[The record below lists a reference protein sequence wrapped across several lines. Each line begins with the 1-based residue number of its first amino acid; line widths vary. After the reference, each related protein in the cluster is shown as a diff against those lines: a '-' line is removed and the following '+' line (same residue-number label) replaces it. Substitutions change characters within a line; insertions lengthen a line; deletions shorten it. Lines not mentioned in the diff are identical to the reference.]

1 VIYLRHQ
8 LHFAAMG
15 FGDLPDDGEAKP
27 TSSLF
32 ATGSG
37 VAAPKPLE
45 DPISV
50 RRINTRSLV
59 LDRHPNPRAIEPTS
73 ESNRA
78 AFGGIANGI
87 GQEIPQRLAKR
98 QTISDNP
105 KSGVGVMHKVNAS
118 SNSRRIELFGGF
130 IDELR
135 DIDWIALERQRSF
148 TRINE

>member
-1 VIYLRHQ
+1 
-8 LHFAAMG
+8 MG

-32 ATGSG
+32 ATCPG

-45 DPISV
+45 DSISV
-50 RRINTRSLV
+50 RRINARALV

-87 GQEIPQRLAKR
+87 G
-98 QTISDNP
+98 
-105 KSGVGVMHKVNAS
+105 
-118 SNSRRIELFGGF
+118 
-130 IDELR
+130 
-135 DIDWIALERQRSF
+135 
-148 TRINE
+148 